1 MGVAAGACRDPSPS
15 GIMTVRLDS
24 GRVTMKRTL
33 DVLVPVGYVV
43 ILLIAIF
50 IGNETA
56 LGAVA
61 VFGAIFVGLY
71 YAVLRRGGRT
81 D

>member
-1 MGVAAGACRDPSPS
+1 
-15 GIMTVRLDS
+15 
-24 GRVTMKRTL
+24 MKRTL